1 MTDKKKWCTILII
14 AVVVIAAAVISVSE
28 MRDGSVPTW
37 DALYST
43 AGLTEAQTEPV
54 QSTLTVHFID
64 VGQGDSILV
73 QTPQENMLIDAG
85 DNKHK
90 KPLLAYLD
98 AFGVTALDYAV
109 ATHPHSDHIGSMD
122 DVLKALPVRTIL
134 MPRLSES
141 NTPANTSYQNFLTA
155 VQHSGAKVMAAKPGM
170 TFSMGQAEF
179 TVLGPVSQAE
189 DINNMSVVLR
199 LDWGETS
206 FLFTGDAE
214 TGEEKEIL
222 NGEYAD
228 YLDADVLKLG
238 HHGSTSSSSKKFLQ
252 AVDPTYGIIS
262 CGVDND
268 YGHPHRETLDKAEK
282 MGIQILRTDEM
293 GSIRFTSDGQS
304 VRWESEYE

>member
-1 MTDKKKWCTILII
+1 MANKKKWCTVLII
-14 AVVVIAAAVISVSE
+14 ALVVIAAAVISVSE
-28 MRDGSVPTW
+28 MQDGSLPTW
-37 DALYST
+37 DVLYGT
-43 AGLTEAQTEPV
+43 AGLTEPQTEPS
-54 QSTLTVHFID
+54 QNNLTVHFID

-85 DNKHK
+85 DNTQK
-90 KPLLAYLD
+90 KNLLVYLEEY
-98 AFGVTALDYAV
+98 GVTALDYAV

-122 DVLKALPVRTIL
+122 DVLQALPVRSIL

-141 NTPANTSYQNFLTA
+141 NTPSNSSYQNFLTA
-155 VQHSGAKVMAAKPGM
+155 VQQSGAKVIAAKPGM

-189 DINNMSVVLR
+189 NINNMSVILR

-214 TGEEKEIL
+214 TAEEKEIL

-228 YLDADVLKLG
+228 YLEADVLKLG

-252 AVDPTYGIIS
+252 AVEPTYGIIS

-282 MGIQILRTDEM
+282 LGIQILRTDEM
-293 GSIRFTSDGQS
+293 GSIRFTSDGQ
-304 VRWESEYE
+304 RLQWEQEYE

>member
-1 MTDKKKWCTILII
+1 MANKKKWCTVLII
-14 AVVVIAAAVISVSE
+14 ALVVIAAAVISVSE
-28 MRDGSVPTW
+28 MQDGSLPTW
-37 DALYST
+37 DVLYGT
-43 AGLTEAQTEPV
+43 AGLTETQTEPS
-54 QSTLTVHFID
+54 QNNLTVHFID

-85 DNKHK
+85 DNTQK
-90 KPLLAYLD
+90 KNLLAYLEEY
-98 AFGVTALDYAV
+98 GVTALDYAV

-122 DVLKALPVRTIL
+122 DVLQALPVRSIL

-141 NTPANTSYQNFLTA
+141 NTPSNSSYQNFLTA
-155 VQHSGAKVMAAKPGM
+155 VQQSGAKVIAAKPGM

-189 DINNMSVVLR
+189 NINNMSVILR

-214 TGEEKEIL
+214 SAEEKEIL

-228 YLDADVLKLG
+228 YLEADVLKLG

-252 AVDPTYGIIS
+252 AVEPTYGIIS

-282 MGIQILRTDEM
+282 LGIQILRTDEM
-293 GSIRFTSDGQS
+293 GSIRFTSDGQ
-304 VRWESEYE
+304 RLQWEQEYE

>member
-1 MTDKKKWCTILII
+1 MANKKKWCTVLII
-14 AVVVIAAAVISVSE
+14 ALVVIAAAVISVSE
-28 MRDGSVPTW
+28 MQDGSLPTW
-37 DALYST
+37 DVLYGT
-43 AGLTEAQTEPV
+43 AGLTEPQTEPS
-54 QSTLTVHFID
+54 QNNLTVHFID

-73 QTPQENMLIDAG
+73 QTPQGNMLIDAG
-85 DNKHK
+85 DNTQK
-90 KPLLAYLD
+90 KNLLAYLEEY
-98 AFGVTALDYAV
+98 GVTALDYAV

-122 DVLKALPVRTIL
+122 DVLQALPVRSIL

-141 NTPANTSYQNFLTA
+141 NTPSNSSYQNFLTA
-155 VQHSGAKVMAAKPGM
+155 VQQSGAKVIAAKPGM

-189 DINNMSVVLR
+189 NINNMSVILR

-214 TGEEKEIL
+214 SAEEKEIL

-228 YLDADVLKLG
+228 YLEADVLKLG

-252 AVDPTYGIIS
+252 AVEPTYGIIS

-282 MGIQILRTDEM
+282 LGIQILRTDEM
-293 GSIRFTSDGQS
+293 GSIRFTSDGQRL
-304 VRWESEYE
+304 RWEPEYE